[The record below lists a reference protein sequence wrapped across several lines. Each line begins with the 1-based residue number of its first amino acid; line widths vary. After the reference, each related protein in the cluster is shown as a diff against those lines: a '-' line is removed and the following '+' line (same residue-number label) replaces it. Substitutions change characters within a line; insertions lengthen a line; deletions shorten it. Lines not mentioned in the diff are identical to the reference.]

1 LQGASGV
8 DQPYSW
14 YTTNGNGQQ
23 VGTQQI
29 SSVNGGGRSGELQL
43 RLIF

>member
-1 LQGASGV
+1 VG
-8 DQPYSW
+8 QPYSW

-29 SSVNGGGRSGELQL
+29 NYVNVAGRYAEMQL